1 MASCKAAECLTAQC
15 TRHAAA
21 APGLHPPP
29 HPQKSTPALTILVV
43 VVVVQ
48 ELEEGVEEAA
58 RGGALLG
65 RQAFAALQL
74 QGS

>member
-1 MASCKAAECLTAQC
+1 
-15 TRHAAA
+15 
-21 APGLHPPP
+21 
-29 HPQKSTPALTILVV
+29 V